1 MEILVKPNFNF
12 VDHRKLPYVICIIFI
27 ILTVVGLIRGINY
40 GVDFRGG
47 TLLQYR
53 FTQEVTAEQ
62 IRNVLDE
69 FDLSASTIQ
78 RFSDN
83 EVAIR
88 TPQLTLDQRNQLTD
102 SLRNQIGEL
111 EIVRNEEVG
120 PTVGSELRR
129 AAYLALLFSIIGILI
144 YVGIRFELRP
154 AVTSVLA
161 LANTGI
167 MTLGLVAL
175 LNIEFDTTILA
186 ALLTVL
192 GYSINDS
199 IVVMDRIRERLNYR
213 KREDAKTLINTS
225 LNETLS
231 RTIMTGTTTI
241 IAVIILYFF
250 GGKMLQPFALTM
262 LMGLLFGTFSSIFIA
277 AMLFYDWEIKKPLRR

>member
-12 VDHRKLPYVICIIFI
+12 VGFRKVTYGVCILFI
-27 ILTVVGLIRGINY
+27 VLTVIGLIRGMNY

-47 TLLQYR
+47 TLLQYH
-53 FTQEVTAEQ
+53 FAQEVATEQ
-62 IRNVLDE
+62 IRTVLSQY
-69 FDLSASTIQ
+69 DLSASTIQ
-78 RFSDN
+78 RFSAN

-88 TPQLTLDQRNQLTD
+88 TPQLTVEQRSQLTEAMKEKF
-102 SLRNQIGEL
+102 GEVTV
-111 EIVRNEEVG
+111 VRNEEVG
-120 PTVGSELRR
+120 PAVGSELRR
-129 AAYLALLFSIIGILI
+129 AAYLAILFSIVGILI
-144 YVGIRFELRP
+144 YVGLRFEFRP

-161 LANTGI
+161 LANTGV

-175 LNIEFDTTILA
+175 LKIEFDTTILA
-186 ALLTVL
+186 ALLTIL

-199 IVVMDRIRERLNYR
+199 IVVMDRIRERLTYR
-213 KREDAKTLINTS
+213 KREDAQTLINSS

-262 LMGLLFGTFSSIFIA
+262 LMGLLFGTFSSIFVA
-277 AMLFYDWEIKKPLRR
+277 AMLFYDWEKRKPLRR

>member
-12 VDHRKLPYVICIIFI
+12 VDNRKIPYGICIVFI
-27 ILTVVGLIRGINY
+27 VLTVIGLARGLNY

-47 TLLQYR
+47 TLLQYQ
-53 FTQEVTAEQ
+53 FSQKVTTEQ
-62 IRNVLDE
+62 IRNVLSQ
-69 FDLSASTIQ
+69 FDLSTSTIQ

-88 TPQLTLDQRNQLTD
+88 TPQLTLDQRNQLTEA
-102 SLRNQIGEL
+102 LKNQIGEL
-111 EIVRNEEVG
+111 NLVRNEEVG
-120 PTVGSELRR
+120 PIVGSELRR
-129 AAYLALLFSIIGILI
+129 AAFLALLFSIIGILI
-144 YVGIRFELRP
+144 YVGIRFEFRP
-154 AVTSVLA
+154 ALTSVLA

-167 MTLGLVAL
+167 ITLGMVAF

-199 IVVMDRIRERLNYR
+199 IVVMDRIRERLSYH

-225 LNETLS
+225 LNETIS

-241 IAVIILYFF
+241 VAVIILYFF
-250 GGKMLQPFALTM
+250 GGKMLQPFSLTM
-262 LMGLLFGTFSSIFIA
+262 LIGLLFGTFSSIFIA
-277 AMLFYDWEIKKPLRR
+277 AMLFYEWEVRKPLRR

>member
-12 VDHRKLPYVICIIFI
+12 VDNRKIPYGICIVFI
-27 ILTVVGLIRGINY
+27 VLTVIGLARGLNY

-47 TLLQYR
+47 TLLQYQ
-53 FTQEVTAEQ
+53 FSQKVTTEQ
-62 IRNVLDE
+62 IRKVLSQ
-69 FDLSASTIQ
+69 FDLSTSTIQ
-78 RFSDN
+78 RFSDD

-88 TPQLTLDQRNQLTD
+88 TPQLTLDQRNQLTEA
-102 SLRNQIGEL
+102 LKNQIGEL
-111 EIVRNEEVG
+111 NIVRNEEVG
-120 PTVGSELRR
+120 PIVGSELRR
-129 AAYLALLFSIIGILI
+129 AAFLALLFSIIGILI
-144 YVGIRFELRP
+144 YVGIRFEFRP
-154 AVTSVLA
+154 ALTSVLA

-167 MTLGLVAL
+167 ITLGMVAF

-199 IVVMDRIRERLNYR
+199 IVVMDRIRERLSYH

-225 LNETLS
+225 LNETIS

-241 IAVIILYFF
+241 VAVIILYFF
-250 GGKMLQPFALTM
+250 GGKMLQPFSLTM
-262 LMGLLFGTFSSIFIA
+262 LIGLLFGTFSSIFIA
-277 AMLFYDWEIKKPLRR
+277 AMLFYEWEVRKPLRR

>member
-12 VDHRKLPYVICIIFI
+12 VDNRKIPYGICIVFI
-27 ILTVVGLIRGINY
+27 VLTVIGLARGLNY

-47 TLLQYR
+47 TLLQYK
-53 FTQEVTAEQ
+53 FSQKVTTEQ
-62 IRNVLDE
+62 IRKVLSQ
-69 FDLSASTIQ
+69 FDLSTSTIQ
-78 RFSDN
+78 RFSDD

-88 TPQLTLDQRNQLTD
+88 TPQLTLDQRNQLTEA
-102 SLRNQIGEL
+102 LKNQIGEL
-111 EIVRNEEVG
+111 NIVRNEDVG
-120 PTVGSELRR
+120 PIVGSELRR
-129 AAYLALLFSIIGILI
+129 AAFLALLFSIIGILI
-144 YVGIRFELRP
+144 YVGIRFEFRP
-154 AVTSVLA
+154 ALTSVLA

-167 MTLGLVAL
+167 ITLGMVAF

-199 IVVMDRIRERLNYR
+199 IVVMDRIRERLSYH

-225 LNETLS
+225 LNETIS

-241 IAVIILYFF
+241 VAVIILYFF
-250 GGKMLQPFALTM
+250 GGKMLQPFSLTM
-262 LMGLLFGTFSSIFIA
+262 LIGLLFGTFSSIFIA
-277 AMLFYDWEIKKPLRR
+277 AMFFYEWEVRKPLRR

>member
-12 VDHRKLPYVICIIFI
+12 VDNRKIPYGICIVLIV
-27 ILTVVGLIRGINY
+27 LTVIGLARGLNY

-47 TLLQYR
+47 TLLQYQ
-53 FTQEVTAEQ
+53 FSQKVTTEQ
-62 IRNVLDE
+62 IRNVLSQ
-69 FDLSASTIQ
+69 FDLSTSTIQ
-78 RFSDN
+78 RFSDD

-88 TPQLTLDQRNQLTD
+88 TPQLTLDQRNQLTEA
-102 SLRNQIGEL
+102 LKNQIGEL
-111 EIVRNEEVG
+111 NIVRNEEVG
-120 PTVGSELRR
+120 PIVGSELRR
-129 AAYLALLFSIIGILI
+129 AAFLALLFSIIGILI
-144 YVGIRFELRP
+144 YVGIRFEFRP
-154 AVTSVLA
+154 ALTSVLA

-167 MTLGLVAL
+167 ITLGMVAF

-199 IVVMDRIRERLNYR
+199 IVVMDRIRERLSYH

-225 LNETLS
+225 LNETIS

-241 IAVIILYFF
+241 VAVIILYFF
-250 GGKMLQPFALTM
+250 GGKMLQPFSLTM
-262 LMGLLFGTFSSIFIA
+262 LIGLLFGTFSSIFIA
-277 AMLFYDWEIKKPLRR
+277 AMLFYEWEVRKPLRR

>member
-12 VDHRKLPYVICIIFI
+12 VDNRKIPYGICIVFI
-27 ILTVVGLIRGINY
+27 VLTVIGLARGLNY

-47 TLLQYR
+47 TLLQYQ
-53 FTQEVTAEQ
+53 FSQKVTTEQ
-62 IRNVLDE
+62 IRNVLSQ
-69 FDLSASTIQ
+69 FDLSTSTIQ

-88 TPQLTLDQRNQLTD
+88 TPQLTLDQRNQLTEA
-102 SLRNQIGEL
+102 LKNQIGEL
-111 EIVRNEEVG
+111 NIVRNEEVG
-120 PTVGSELRR
+120 PIVGSELRR
-129 AAYLALLFSIIGILI
+129 AAFLALLFSIIGILI
-144 YVGIRFELRP
+144 YVGIRFEFRP
-154 AVTSVLA
+154 ALTSVLA

-167 MTLGLVAL
+167 ITLGMVAF

-199 IVVMDRIRERLNYR
+199 IVVMDRIRERLSYH

-225 LNETLS
+225 LNETIS

-241 IAVIILYFF
+241 VAVIILYFF
-250 GGKMLQPFALTM
+250 GGKMLQPFSLTM
-262 LMGLLFGTFSSIFIA
+262 LIGLLFGTFSSIFIA
-277 AMLFYDWEIKKPLRR
+277 AMLFYEWEVRKPLRR

>member
-12 VDHRKLPYVICIIFI
+12 VDNRKIPYGICIVFI
-27 ILTVVGLIRGINY
+27 VLTVIGLARGLNY

-47 TLLQYR
+47 TLLQYQ
-53 FTQEVTAEQ
+53 FSQKVTTEQ
-62 IRNVLDE
+62 IRNVLSQ
-69 FDLSASTIQ
+69 FDLSTSTIQ

-88 TPQLTLDQRNQLTD
+88 TPQLTLDQRNQLTEA
-102 SLRNQIGEL
+102 LKNQIGEL
-111 EIVRNEEVG
+111 NIVRNEEVG
-120 PTVGSELRR
+120 PIVGSELRR
-129 AAYLALLFSIIGILI
+129 AAFLALLFSIIGILI
-144 YVGIRFELRP
+144 YVGIRFEFRP
-154 AVTSVLA
+154 ALTSVLA

-167 MTLGLVAL
+167 ITLGMVAF

-199 IVVMDRIRERLNYR
+199 IVVMDRIRERLSYH

-225 LNETLS
+225 LNETIS

-241 IAVIILYFF
+241 VAVIILYFF
-250 GGKMLQPFALTM
+250 GGKMLQPFSLTM
-262 LMGLLFGTFSSIFIA
+262 LIGLLFGTFSSIFIA
-277 AMLFYDWEIKKPLRR
+277 AMFFYEWEVRKPLRR

>member
-12 VDHRKLPYVICIIFI
+12 VDHRKISYTICMIFI
-27 ILTVVGLIRGINY
+27 ILTVIGLIRGINY

-47 TLLQYR
+47 TLLQYH
-53 FTQEVTAEQ
+53 FAQEVTAEQ
-62 IRNVLDE
+62 IRKVLDE

-78 RFSDN
+78 RFSDF

-88 TPQLTLDQRNQLTD
+88 TPQLTLDQRNQLTN
-102 SLRNQIGEL
+102 SLKNQIGEL
-111 EIVRNEEVG
+111 NIVRNEEVG

-129 AAYLALLFSIIGILI
+129 AAYLALLVSMIGILI
-144 YVGIRFELRP
+144 DVGIRFELRP

-213 KREDAKTLINTS
+213 KREDAKTHIKAS

-231 RTIMTGTTTI
+231 RTIMTGTTTLV
-241 IAVIILYFF
+241 AVIILYFF

-262 LMGLLFGTFSSIFIA
+262 LMGLLFGTFSSIFVA
-277 AMLFYDWEIKKPLRR
+277 AMLFYEWEVKKPLRR